1 MTLNPSDFLSMSISK
16 VQCLSLHRKCSSTDL
31 SVDEKLTEKELN
43 KIFMSNRKKS
53 LVNHSGPL
61 AIVLGQA
68 FGVVLGL
75 CCFLFLIWR
84 NDDER

>member
-16 VQCLSLHRKCSSTDL
+16 VQCSSLHRKCSSTDL

-43 KIFMSNRKKS
+43 TIFMSNRKKS

-68 FGVVLGL
+68 FGGCAGVVLFFVFNLEKG
-75 CCFLFLIWR
+75 R
-84 NDDER
+84 